1 MGGVV
6 SARGMM
12 GVVTSGKMDSPG
24 WQAAKLHSYVT
35 RTLILCVA
43 VDVELAKN
51 KGVGT
56 SSMIMYYV

>member
-24 WQAAKLHSYVT
+24 LQAAKLHSYVT
-35 RTLILCVA
+35 LILCVA
-43 VDVELAKN
+43 LDVELAKN

>member
-12 GVVTSGKMDSPG
+12 GVVTSGEIDSPG
-24 WQAAKLHSYVT
+24 LQAAKLHSYVT

-43 VDVELAKN
+43 LDVEPAKN

-56 SSMIMYYV
+56 SSMIMHYM